1 MKGFKKGIL
10 KRVTAVVLSGFI
22 VFGTVYSDYETAQA
36 AEIVEAIYYTYWDLI
51 TSLYAACGY
60 STTIDPSALKSA
72 SSRACTSKQV
82 WGNFCTYL
90 ERRAQFNGWVL
101 SSGYEA
107 AISEVKSLAG
117 SKSVTS
123 SGIKV
128 SQGTYDFLRDS
139 LCDTSSSVIKSSYSS
154 SELSQGFHLKNDYT
168 FTSSLDFYKWIY
180 NCFGLD
186 GLKSSSSDQMVFN
199 YRNFSD
205 SEFCKAVLNEGYV
218 ISVSSYSYRGCIYYN
233 FYALPSDVF
242 LAGFSRSS
250 SVYIDSWVDGVFTTT
265 NYYKY
270 KKFGLIVNTLNN
282 SVDFRDNDLTY
293 AGESG
298 TETLIF
304 NGSCAFDNFFSAA
317 DVSVEACPEEV
328 PEVIPWEKN
337 PAVPDGWRIVDPNED
352 PGEDPDVI
360 PAYVPITPI
369 NPDKDPD
376 STENPDKDPD
386 STENPGK
393 DPDST
398 ENPGKDPDSTE
409 NPGKDPDSDPDKDKN
424 PATLPGY
431 NPDSGRYI
439 DPSTG
444 WEIDPSTGQLINPET
459 GELVNPE
466 TPDIVDQAESAGD
479 ITKVFPFCIP
489 WDMMALVESLKA
501 DKEAPKFVFKYH
513 FDAINYDF
521 EVSVDMSDYWKYIKI
536 FRWGM
541 TIFFII
547 ALFFLTEKFTTF
559 VHKMGS

>member
-1 MKGFKKGIL
+1 MKGFKKGLL
-10 KRVTAVVLSGFI
+10 KRVTAIVLSSVI
-22 VFGTVYSDYETAQA
+22 LFGTVYSDYETAQA

-60 STTIDPSALKSA
+60 STTIDPSVLSNHGV
-72 SSRACTSKQV
+72 TGKQV
-82 WGNFCTYL
+82 WGNFCT
-90 ERRAQFNGWVL
+90 WVEL
-101 SSGYEA
+101 NAKAHYELLGEGLAPAIEELKGMASSVSAKGISMSQELFDILKLAFADEAESSASTDGSCFSCVSSFDEA
-107 AISEVKSLAG
+107 AFIIASVCGTSVSDVPKYGFFNNNAYLCIFSYRNSIYITYSFYPVSYCSGSSFVYYSGGKAHSLIG
-117 SKSVTS
+117 
-123 SGIKV
+123 
-128 SQGTYDFLRDS
+128 L
-139 LCDTSSSVIKSSYSS
+139 SYSNGQYVTHDRVYGN
-154 SELSQGFHLKNDYT
+154 EDCYWLVKNGRVV
-168 FTSSLDFYKWIY
+168 
-180 NCFGLD
+180 N
-186 GLKSSSSDQMVFN
+186 
-199 YRNFSD
+199 SD
-205 SEFCKAVLNEGYV
+205 STIYPQ
-218 ISVSSYSYRGCIYYN
+218 VSTGAC
-233 FYALPSDVF
+233 PKEVP
-242 LAGFSRSS
+242 
-250 SVYIDSWVDGVFTTT
+250 
-265 NYYKY
+265 
-270 KKFGLIVNTLNN
+270 
-282 SVDFRDNDLTY
+282 
-293 AGESG
+293 
-298 TETLIF
+298 
-304 NGSCAFDNFFSAA
+304 
-317 DVSVEACPEEV
+317 DVS
-328 PEVIPWEKN
+328 PWIKN
-337 PAVPDGWRIVDPNED
+337 PSVPDEWRIVQ
-352 PGEDPDVI
+352 PGE
-360 PAYVPITPI
+360 T
-369 NPDKDPD
+369 PDKDPEEQPD
-376 STENPDKDPD
+376 ILPAIIPINPYLPDNPD

-424 PATLPGY
+424 PATLPGF

-466 TPDIVDQAESAGD
+466 TPDIVDQANSAGD

-501 DKEAPKFVFKYH
+501 DKEAPKFEFKYH